1 MSKSSA
7 GKGDRPR
14 PYDRK
19 KWEAGWANYEKGKK
33 DENNRCS
40 DNIARQVQKKNDV

>member
-19 KWEAGWANYEKGKK
+19 KWEAGWAAYEKGKE
-33 DENNRCS
+33 DE
-40 DNIARQVQKKNDV
+40 KKKENDVLGKHNAGNS

>member
-19 KWEAGWANYEKGKK
+19 KWEAGWAAYEKGKK
-33 DENNRCS
+33 EEKGIENEHN
-40 DNIARQVQKKNDV
+40 

>member
-7 GKGDRPR
+7 GKGDCPR

-19 KWEAGWANYEKGKK
+19 KWEAGWAAYEKGKK
-33 DENNRCS
+33 EEKGAENEHNRQS
-40 DNIARQVQKKNDV
+40 